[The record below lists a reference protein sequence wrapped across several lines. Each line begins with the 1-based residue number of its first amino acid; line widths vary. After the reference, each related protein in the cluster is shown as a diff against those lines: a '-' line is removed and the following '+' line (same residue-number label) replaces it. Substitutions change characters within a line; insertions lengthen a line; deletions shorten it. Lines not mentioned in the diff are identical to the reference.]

1 MYKKIRAILNCILV
15 TLGAIAL
22 VMIILAFTSAPF
34 WIWYKLGVKDAGIH
48 RPPDYIIVMGGG
60 GMPSH
65 SALMR
70 CWYASRAAQRFPA
83 SRIII
88 ALPGD
93 ARDSLS
99 SVNQMKKEMQ
109 LRGVAP
115 ERIYLEDSGTN
126 TRAEALNVFKL
137 ISNID
142 QRILNNEPPAPPSPV
157 TRHPSPVTRHASPVT
172 RHPSPVTRH
181 PSRVTR
187 HASLLLVTSP
197 QHLHRAVLAFKKAG
211 FLKVDG
217 LPAFEKAIESDLDFN
232 ARKLGARPWMP
243 DVGNNISVRYQFWMQ
258 MEYEFL
264 VLREYLALAY
274 YKLQGWI

>member
-1 MYKKIRAILNCILV
+1 MLKKAHSALKYMLITI
-15 TLGAIAL
+15 GSIAL
-22 VMIILAFTSAPF
+22 LMIVLAFTTAPF
-34 WIWYKLGVKDAGIH
+34 WIWYNLGVKKAGIH
-48 RPPDYIIVMGGG
+48 RPPEYIIVMGGG

-70 CWYASRAAQRFPA
+70 CWYAAQVAKRFPA
-83 SRIII
+83 SRVIV

-99 SVNQMKKEMQ
+99 SVNQMKKELS

-115 ERIYLEDSGTN
+115 GRIYLEDSGTN
-126 TRAEALNVFKL
+126 TRAEAVNMVKL
-137 ISNID
+137 ISNIEF
-142 QRILNNEPPAPPSPV
+142 RISNNELKQKPKFDIQYS
-157 TRHPSPVTRHASPVT
+157 TFNIRHSIFHS
-172 RHPSPVTRH
+172 
-181 PSRVTR
+181 
-187 HASLLLVTSP
+187 SLLIVTSP
-197 QHLHRAVLAFKKAG
+197 EHLCRSVLAFQKAG

-217 LPAFEKAIESDLDFN
+217 LPAFEQPIESDIMFN
-232 ARKLGARPWMP
+232 ARLLGGRNFIP
-243 DVGNNISVRYQFWMQ
+243 DIGKSLSLRYQFWMQ